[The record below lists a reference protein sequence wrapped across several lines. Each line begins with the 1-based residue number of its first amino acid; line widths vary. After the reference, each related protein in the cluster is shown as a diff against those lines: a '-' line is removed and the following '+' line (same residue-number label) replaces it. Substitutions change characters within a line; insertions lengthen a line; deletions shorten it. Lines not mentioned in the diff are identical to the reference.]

1 MTISAALQA
10 VLDDY
15 ALNERRS
22 LRDAET
28 RIRHL
33 RTGLNHRA
41 PLDTLTTAHL
51 LAYAKGRRGAGRSAA
66 SVNRELSLL
75 RRGFRLAGVSWYAP
89 PRRAWKMLRENPPRQ
104 GFPDPA
110 ALERVLDEL
119 PAPEAGVIRFAAL
132 TGWRIRSE
140 VLPLAWD
147 QVDFRRAEVILRDGT
162 TKSGEGRVFPL
173 YPQLLALLECWSDLE
188 NGPLVFHRCGRPI
201 RSFRLSWWG
210 ACRRAGVPDL
220 LKHDLRRYA
229 ARNLIDAG
237 VDRQTAM
244 RLLGHKTESVFN
256 RYRIVSGAD
265 LRRAAEALG
274 RHWGEGRGGDQ
285 PRERR
290 AATSIT

>member
-1 MTISAALQA
+1 MTIDRALQA

-15 ALNERRS
+15 AVNELRS
-22 LRDAET
+22 IRDAET

-33 RTGLNHRA
+33 RAGLA
-41 PLDTLTTAHL
+41 PRGTLDTLTTAHL
-51 LAYAKGRRGAGRSAA
+51 LAYAKVRRGEGMSAA

-75 RRGFRLAGVSWYAP
+75 RRGFRLAGVPWYAP
-89 PRRAWKMLRENPPRQ
+89 PRRTWKMLRENPPRQ

-140 VLPLAWD
+140 VLPLTWG
-147 QVDFRRAEVILRDGT
+147 QVDLERGEVHLRDGT

-173 YPQLLALLECWSDLE
+173 YPQLRALLECWAELRR
-188 NGPLVFHRCGRPI
+188 PACPYVFHRRGRPI
-201 RSFRLSWWG
+201 RSFRLSWWS
-210 ACRRAGVPDL
+210 ACSRAGVPDL
-220 LKHDLRRYA
+220 LKHDLRRFA

-244 RLLGHKTESVFN
+244 KLLGHKTESVFN

-265 LRRAAEALG
+265 LRRAADALG
-274 RHWGEGRGGDQ
+274 RQLAVGGGAGRGSG
-285 PRERR
+285 
-290 AATSIT
+290 AA